1 MSKRKPARTIKA
13 RSASKIRSKARHHRG
28 QCSTGCLD
36 GVHRERRERPRGRR
50 RTRLEQRYRRP
61 QSHLANLRLAQAFP
75 NVRERT
81 TGDAAQP
88 ARCVLGL
95 AFFINAAGL
104 EFREPSAEFGQ
115 LGRREPQDRFLDIF
129 DCHGRRNS
137 TPASE
142 LEEPWLANRDVTVFR
157 RPLIEVGKQGPH
169 RQGPTA
175 WLGREDSNSEMSCQ
189 TNGTSRIWS
198 SSHFRREAFAV
209 FS

>member
-28 QCSTGCLD
+28 QCSTGCSD

-142 LEEPWLANRDVTVFR
+142 LERTMA
-157 RPLIEVGKQGPH
+157 GKPGCNC
-169 RQGPTA
+169 RQRPTA
-175 WLGREDSNSEMSCQ
+175 WLTMQSAANQSPDLREINRGILP
-189 TNGTSRIWS
+189 NL
-198 SSHFRREAFAV
+198 AFCCNFDLQSA
-209 FS
+209 S